1 MVKKLFEKV
10 QSEFNDRKTRREEH
24 KENREEA
31 WGEYQGRDDTK
42 WSEDRWKANYDRL
55 NAGDLAHSLEQ
66 RTFGEL
72 GEAASEKWSSFREG
86 ASSMYEGLS
95 GKVNQMR
102 EKRNFKKKRKEAWNE
117 YQEKEDSAEW
127 SKERWHNTYNGRHS
141 NGVEN
146 ADRHLGHDIADGAR
160 SLRDRINSLGEKAN
174 QKAGEA
180 GKTVMSRSF
189 VENLEAASEKWSSFS
204 EGASSMYEG
213 LSGKI
218 GQMRENAKAKKKFK
232 QDRKNAWEK
241 YQAKDDSAGWSK
253 ERWHNTYSGRHS
265 NGVENADRHLG
276 QVAVDVAKEQG
287 SKAAQK
293 AGEAG
298 KTVMSRSFVENL
310 EAAENFIVKTAMDP
324 NTYRKAIRATAITAV
339 VATAGPLA
347 AAGTFVAGYGI
358 QQGGEALAGQVGAE
372 YSAAVLGTT
381 GTLADIARGDVI
393 GAGLNA
399 TFAGSTATAGYLKSK
414 GDVEKAQKFSR
425 AGTIAAGARGLWG
438 VGGLVADAVGIGSPD
453 LEAVVLEETTSP
465 EDGRVYQPDPTES
478 TPDVVL
484 PEDYVAPEPPTVEEL
499 GDMLPPRDQP
509 DVPPVDIPPADYTA
523 RITDVADVPKEFG
536 YEMTTATPGEYS
548 SGTILMDRS
557 DGSIDVYA
565 NSELEGAIGDGKFA
579 LVKFDDNTTQV
590 YDMSNGSLRLE
601 DASNI
606 KEISIGAVEQD
617 VVGGQPVET
626 NFVSYSSVVLDN

>member
-174 QKAGEA
+174 
-180 GKTVMSRSF
+180 
-189 VENLEAASEKWSSFS
+189 
-204 EGASSMYEG
+204 
-213 LSGKI
+213 
-218 GQMRENAKAKKKFK
+218 
-232 QDRKNAWEK
+232 
-241 YQAKDDSAGWSK
+241 
-253 ERWHNTYSGRHS
+253 
-265 NGVENADRHLG
+265 
-276 QVAVDVAKEQG
+276 
-287 SKAAQK
+287 QK